1 VKRGWAVVAAFLHHG
16 CAAAVPG
23 YTANTLTAPES
34 YACHTAANPSPV
46 NFDAFC
52 SEAGCWPALWLL
64 GAQKAATTSTID
76 LFESCGI
83 TSQSYM
89 TKEDAAPCPADL
101 PCKETHAFVTPETQ
115 CAKNRTI
122 GCDLVRNVTSSFTGA
137 FDPSTCAERQSP
149 FQEPHYAPY
158 APAEWRTAACSAG
171 RFIDATPSSGTQ
183 KFPAELFR
191 LMPEGMKLQARF
203 ALILREPVERMLSW
217 YNHQVAS
224 GLIASTMTF
233 AAYSEQ
239 QLSREFETGFYVDF
253 IELFVAAGWARSQL
267 LVLGFDELTDS
278 TAAAMQRLT
287 THFGTPVLVDSP
299 ELPVSNSHD
308 SAAKVVSIACTTRA
322 QLDATYAPYN
332 ERLYARLAEDRTRGL
347 ATALETA
354 MAPFELSLPCGQSES
369 TMATESANGG
379 VVSAKRAR
387 WL

>member
-1 VKRGWAVVAAFLHHG
+1 MKRVWAVVAAFLHHG

-149 FQEPHYAPY
+149 FQEPHYAP
-158 APAEWRTAACSAG
+158 
-171 RFIDATPSSGTQ
+171 
-183 KFPAELFR
+183 
-191 LMPEGMKLQARF
+191 
-203 ALILREPVERMLSW
+203 
-217 YNHQVAS
+217 
-224 GLIASTMTF
+224 
-233 AAYSEQ
+233 
-239 QLSREFETGFYVDF
+239 
-253 IELFVAAGWARSQL
+253 
-267 LVLGFDELTDS
+267 
-278 TAAAMQRLT
+278 
-287 THFGTPVLVDSP
+287 
-299 ELPVSNSHD
+299 
-308 SAAKVVSIACTTRA
+308 
-322 QLDATYAPYN
+322 
-332 ERLYARLAEDRTRGL
+332 
-347 ATALETA
+347 
-354 MAPFELSLPCGQSES
+354 
-369 TMATESANGG
+369 
-379 VVSAKRAR
+379 
-387 WL
+387 